1 MSGDDFHL
9 DFPGSTI
16 YSCIFSSDFKV
27 DDGVLVVV
35 VQAEKNKDPAKG
47 RTSYEVKFEPVG
59 SGRKAPGRRSPL
71 IPGWRI
77 TCDCGTFDNHPTM
90 CKHIGAVAIVYFK

>member
-16 YSCIFSSDFKV
+16 YSCIFSSDFKL
-27 DDGVLVVV
+27 DNGVLVVV

-47 RTSYEVKFEPVG
+47 RTSYEVKFEPVV
-59 SGRKAPGRRSPL
+59 SGRKAPGRRL
-71 IPGWRI
+71 IPGWSI
-77 TCDCGTFDNHPTM
+77 TCDCGSFDRHPTR

>member
-1 MSGDDFHL
+1 MDH
-9 DFPGSTI
+9 
-16 YSCIFSSDFKV
+16 
-27 DDGVLVVV
+27 GVLLVV

-77 TCDCGTFDNHPTM
+77 TCDCGSFDNHPTM